1 MTQGEKGKK
10 LAVSRG
16 LTWRKMKAQ
25 LRWMEKFDM
34 EIKGQP
40 KCLYHSEQV
49 EAKIIKWYVRTSA

>member
-1 MTQGEKGKK
+1 MEEDEGPT
-10 LAVSRG
+10 
-16 LTWRKMKAQ
+16 
-25 LRWMEKFDM
+25 RWMEKFDM